1 MLWKQLADLN
11 AAADA
16 ARERRINLQ
25 HLQCEFMRMIHHGSV
40 HKDFKGELIKLK
52 DLQSNL
58 EKMRDTTRQTINEA
72 VRPFLRS
79 LKILDLPDELLRHI
93 FLWVRGGTFTSEVP
107 FNDWILTEIEGFDE
121 WVEPDVNQ
129 VKKLRLTCRRFCA
142 TSSHLLMS
150 CVRVGTTPQSL
161 ARLDEVSRHQTISK
175 GIRRVEIFL
184 GYHFDADIAHDIRAF
199 AHFQAN
205 KLRWTIRMWEIDVR
219 GPLSSSKTEILQKAI
234 DRGTTIAESFEDA
247 AQDGLDENRPE
258 HIMLREAQECY
269 RPQYESQMLLQRG
282 PFAQAIVSALLRMP
296 TATRL
301 SIQDDGIRAISRPN
315 PFYELVHPEDLEDV
329 DTLQRKLQAPIFSW
343 EFGRYLG
350 LGSPPFDAIPN
361 ILLSIGEAGICLNG
375 LEIDVS
381 WPDKLSSFATG
392 QAELLKRQAAS
403 QQLKEFKFCPHHTKR
418 LPIKAVSLLAET
430 LPTILHIYSPRTIDL
445 CFNFM
450 YKRGSILHPKV
461 SMAPILLSRTWPS
474 LEEMSFNGPFYLE
487 DLIKVVNHIG
497 KDVKLQWCGYL
508 MDGSWAEVLDF
519 LRGCEQRTMITLGD
533 GDVSIAGAEC
543 ESMSITELCFIF
555 GENFSRRRLWS
566 ESRALSYIR
575 GWTTQNPVTDWENGE
590 LSTTEDEGVGD
601 EEMDDEGIESDELGD
616 DEMGDDDMENGE
628 H

>member
-1 MLWKQLADLN
+1 MDVLWKQLADLN

-25 HLQCEFMRMIHHGSV
+25 HLRCEFMRLIHHGSA
-40 HKDFKGELIKLK
+40 HKNFKGELIKLK
-52 DLQSNL
+52 DLQRNL
-58 EKMRDTTRQTINEA
+58 EEMRDTTRQTINDA

-79 LKILDLPDELLRHI
+79 LKILDLPDEILRDI
-93 FLWVRGGTFTSEVP
+93 FLWVREDTFTFEVG
-107 FNDWILTEIEGFDE
+107 FDDWIWTEIQGFDE
-121 WVEPDVNQ
+121 PDVKQ
-129 VKKLRLTCRRFCA
+129 VMKLRLTCRRFCA
-142 TSSHLLMS
+142 TSSHLLMPY
-150 CVRVGTTPQSL
+150 VKVDTTPQSL
-161 ARLDEVSRHQTISK
+161 ARLDAVSRHQTISK

-199 AHFQAN
+199 ARYQAN
-205 KLRWTIRMWEIDVR
+205 QLRSRISMWETGLR
-219 GPLSSSKTEILQKAI
+219 GSFDFEMETFRKAI

-247 AQDGLDENRPE
+247 AQNGLDENRPE

-269 RPQYESQMLLQRG
+269 IPQYESQMLLHRG
-282 PFAQAIVSALLRMP
+282 PFAQVIVSALLRMP
-296 TATRL
+296 TATCL
-301 SIQDDGIRAISRPN
+301 SIQDEGIFKAISGPDH
-315 PFYELVHPEDLEDV
+315 FYELRQPEDLEDV
-329 DTLQRKLQAPIFSW
+329 DTLRRNLQAPIFSW
-343 EFGRYLG
+343 RWARCLG

-361 ILLSIGEAGICLNG
+361 ILLSIGEAGICLNR

-392 QAELLKRQAAS
+392 QVELLKRQASS
-403 QQLKEFKFCPHHTKR
+403 QQLKEFKFCPHHVKR
-418 LPIKAVSLLAET
+418 LPIKAVSHLADT
-430 LPTILHIYSPRTIDL
+430 LPTILHIYSLRTIDL
-445 CFNFM
+445 CFDFM
-450 YKRGSILHPKV
+450 YKGESIAHPIV
-461 SMAPILLSRTWPS
+461 SMAPILLSYTWPS

-497 KDVKLQWCGYL
+497 KHVKLQWCGYL

-533 GDVSIAGAEC
+533 RAVSIAGAEC
-543 ESMSITELCFIF
+543 ESMSFTELLFIF
-555 GENFSRRRLWS
+555 RENFSRRRLWS

-590 LSTTEDEGVGD
+590 LSTTEDE
-601 EEMDDEGIESDELGD
+601 EMDDEEIESDELGD
-616 DEMGDDDMENGE
+616 DEMGDHGMENEE